1 MKKWMKISL
10 GVIGGTLALIV
21 IDLLCIFTLH
31 RPLLAVREDNGDSV
45 NIVYRGLLYDTLYC
59 HEYSTPQVKPKG
71 TKISC
76 AVERV
81 DVGDV
86 VSIKDTTKEIKDFAC
101 DSALEQFYE
110 DDMYKYSWSCIKND
124 YMVVKYESGFE
135 ETISDALKYG
145 TITISDLDRY
155 NIDYIKENHIK

>member
-1 MKKWMKISL
+1 MNKWIKYIL
-10 GVIGGTLALIV
+10 WVIGIIVLVMV
-21 IDLLCIFTLH
+21 IDITCIFTIH
-31 RPLLAVREDNGDSV
+31 RPLFAIKEDNGDSV
-45 NIVYRGLLYDTLYC
+45 NLIYRGLFYDTYNC
-59 HEYSTPQVKPKG
+59 HEFATPQIKVKGAKY
-71 TKISC
+71 TC
-76 AVERV
+76 AVLKF
-81 DVGDV
+81 DTGSV
-86 VSIKDTTKEIKDFAC
+86 VSLEDKTKSMEDFAC